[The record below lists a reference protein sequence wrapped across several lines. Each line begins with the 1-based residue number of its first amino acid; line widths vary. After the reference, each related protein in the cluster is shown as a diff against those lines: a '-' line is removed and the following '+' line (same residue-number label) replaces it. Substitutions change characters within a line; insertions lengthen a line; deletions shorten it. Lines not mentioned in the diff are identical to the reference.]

1 MHEGRLAERR
11 RHFLDAMLR
20 RRREDGRR
28 FLPVEKRRLLISV
41 AAAAAVIP
49 VKRSAPVVSTL
60 VGLQQPPVEP

>member
-1 MHEGRLAERR
+1 MHEGRLSERR

-41 AAAAAVIP
+41 AAAAVIP